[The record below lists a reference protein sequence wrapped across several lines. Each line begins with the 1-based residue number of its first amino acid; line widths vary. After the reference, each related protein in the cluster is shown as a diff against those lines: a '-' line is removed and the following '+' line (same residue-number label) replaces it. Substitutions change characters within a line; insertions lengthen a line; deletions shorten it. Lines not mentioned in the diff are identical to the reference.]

1 MVDWRTAAEYMT
13 TNESDGEWGW
23 YCTGMSLSATK
34 NDSNQT
40 VSMFCYQ
47 Q

>member
-23 YCTGMSLSATK
+23 YCTGMSLSTTK